1 MLRIDEVL
9 GNRGKEIQQSKALC
23 SIYCF
28 YKLFLYL
35 LSGFIYVTFVS
46 RNYLYTIITTRCFKL
61 AFNQPSFPRFNG
73 FVAGFPCKNL
83 FFRGIFT
90 THSCSSRLS
99 YCCHR
104 ENLTFTIFSGVRAN
118 APAQPF
124 IHVLFI
130 FETQN
135 TASGFYTRVIRPK
148 KAKTIIQRAF
158 FLSFIFFFSLVN
170 EVTSAFTFFYRY
182 LCEKNSIEYRLPI

>member
-1 MLRIDEVL
+1 MFRRDEVL
-9 GNRGKEIQQSKALC
+9 ENRGKEIQQSKALC

-28 YKLFLYL
+28 YKLLLYL

-46 RNYLYTIITTRCFKL
+46 PNYLYTIITTRWFKL
-61 AFNQPSFPRFNG
+61 AFNQPPYLRFSG

-99 YCCHR
+99 HCCHR

-135 TASGFYTRVIRPK
+135 SASGFYTRVIRPK
-148 KAKTIIQRAF
+148 KAKNDYLACF
-158 FLSFIFFFSLVN
+158 FILYLFFVLS
-170 EVTSAFTFFYRY
+170 
-182 LCEKNSIEYRLPI
+182 CE